1 MAVSTFFKFISGE
14 YVNQD
19 QASRFKAI
27 LAPHL
32 ADALAFAR
40 WITRDRADAEDVV
53 QEACIRAFRALD
65 RFSGPN
71 GRAWL
76 LTIVRNTAFTWLREK
91 KGAAMVSLEELSERD
106 RQIVDGVGEL
116 ENGATPESAVIA
128 LGEAMQINEVIA
140 ALPVEFR
147 EVLVLR
153 DVQGL
158 EYREIA
164 EVTGLPLGTVMSR
177 LARARQKLIAQIR
190 QQER

>member
-1 MAVSTFFKFISGE
+1 MV
-14 YVNQD
+14 
-19 QASRFKAI
+19 
-27 LAPHL
+27 PHL

-40 WITRDRADAEDVV
+40 WITRHRADAEDVV

-91 KGAAMVSLEELSERD
+91 KGAAMVSLEELSETD
-106 RQIVDGVGEL
+106 RRILEGASEL
-116 ENGATPESAVIA
+116 EAGANPETAMIA
-128 LGEAMQINEVIA
+128 LGEVTRLNDLIS

-153 DVQGL
+153 DIQGL

-177 LARARQKLIAQIR
+177 LARSRQKLIAQIR
-190 QQER
+190 LQESYCRAPSGG

>member
-1 MAVSTFFKFISGE
+1 M
-14 YVNQD
+14 NQD

-27 LAPHL
+27 VAPHL

-76 LTIVRNTAFTWLREK
+76 LTIVRNTAFTWLKEK
-91 KGAAMVSLEELSERD
+91 KGAAMVSLEELSEKD
-106 RQIVDGVGEL
+106 RRTL
-116 ENGATPESAVIA
+116 EGGTDLEAGMTPERTVIA
-128 LGEAMQINEVIA
+128 LGEAVRLNELVV
-140 ALPVEFR
+140 ALPREFR

-153 DVQGL
+153 DIQGL

-164 EVTGLPLGTVMSR
+164 EVAGLPLGTVMSR
-177 LARARQKLIAQIR
+177 LARARQKLIVQIR
-190 QQER
+190 EQEVKS